1 MLEYSVEYLNEYSST
16 RQGKY
21 VSKSIY
27 IRRQKARF
35 FFISAFKMYVL
46 HFGHFSKTGKTRVS
60 HRVKMMTR

>member
-1 MLEYSVEYLNEYSST
+1 MFEYSVEYLNEYSST

-35 FFISAFKMYVL
+35 VISAFKMYVL